1 MKIEIKE
8 SDDLVGI
15 VVNGDIE
22 MMTIKEFKEKLF
34 DIGQNVN
41 KDVELDLSS
50 VDYIDSSGVGVL
62 ISLMKLQKK
71 KGKSFKIAKVSSQ
84 VMNVLQLSS
93 LSDVFNL

>member
-41 KDVELDLSS
+41 
-50 VDYIDSSGVGVL
+50 
-62 ISLMKLQKK
+62 
-71 KGKSFKIAKVSSQ
+71 
-84 VMNVLQLSS
+84 
-93 LSDVFNL
+93 